1 MADVQGTY
9 RDRMRAAVAGMQADM
24 TPSSVESRIA
34 EAAINFGLPVA
45 QGAESDKG
53 GKLPTTTQVTLG
65 VAMHDRSVN
74 GANLNGY
81 ADGESMRVMT
91 KGKIWVVASVAVVPG
106 DPVWVTPTTGAW
118 AKAVGAS
125 NIQLPNARWASTAG
139 IGELAILE
147 LR

>member
-9 RDRMRAAVAGMQADM
+9 RDRMRAAVAGMQANM
-24 TPSSVESRIA
+24 KPAVIESRIA

-45 QGAESDKG
+45 QGSESDKG
-53 GKLPTTTQVTLG
+53 GKLPASTAVTLG

-74 GANLNGY
+74 GGNLNGY
-81 ADGESMRVMT
+81 ADGETMRVML
-91 KGKIWVVASVAVVPG
+91 KGDIWVTASVAVAPG
-106 DPVWVTPTTGAW
+106 DPVYVVPTTGAW
-118 AKAVGAS
+118 AKTNASSAV
-125 NIQLPNARWASTAG
+125 LVPNARWASTAG